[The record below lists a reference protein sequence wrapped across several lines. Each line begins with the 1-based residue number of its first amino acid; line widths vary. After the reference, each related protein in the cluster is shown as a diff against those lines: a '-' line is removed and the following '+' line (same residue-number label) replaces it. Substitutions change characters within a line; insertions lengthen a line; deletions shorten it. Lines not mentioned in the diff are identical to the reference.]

1 MCAGVKGGVRST
13 EELCSMLLLICLLL
27 RLNPYLHHIRLKKTM
42 KEREALLEKRME
54 NEKRGRR
61 TSMDSTRA
69 EERIQKRRLQNRRKL
84 NSNLKKNRVEPDRG
98 E

>member
-1 MCAGVKGGVRST
+1 
-13 EELCSMLLLICLLL
+13 MLFRGSLICLLL

-61 TSMDSTRA
+61 TSMDSTTA
-69 EERIQKRRLQNRRKL
+69 EENIQKRRLKNRRKL
-84 NSNLKKNRVEPDRG
+84 NSNLKKNRVDPERG

>member
-1 MCAGVKGGVRST
+1 
-13 EELCSMLLLICLLL
+13 MLFRGFLICLLL

-54 NEKRGRR
+54 NENRGRR
-61 TSMDSTRA
+61 TSMDSTTA
-69 EERIQKRRLQNRRKL
+69 ERIQKRRLKNRRKL
-84 NSNLKKNRVEPDRG
+84 NSNLKKNRVDPERG